1 LGISPNLQYKPMRL
15 ELVITFQ
22 TFPEYVLPTT
32 GVNDGVDKDE
42 EELGSEG
49 ETNEEDLAENE
60 ELEVC

>member
-1 LGISPNLQYKPMRL
+1 MRL

-32 GVNDGVDKDE
+32 GVNDGFDKEE